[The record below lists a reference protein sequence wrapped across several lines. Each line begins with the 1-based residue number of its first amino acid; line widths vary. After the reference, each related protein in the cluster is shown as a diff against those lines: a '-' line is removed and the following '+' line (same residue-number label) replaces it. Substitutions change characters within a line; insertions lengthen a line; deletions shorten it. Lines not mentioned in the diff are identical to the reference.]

1 MADIIQIFQALIV
14 LFCAALTCTT
24 LGLIMKGGFA
34 LIKWLC
40 ANFGKLLLDSCILG
54 VLTLI
59 FSIGGVCLLCAINR
73 FLG

>member
-1 MADIIQIFQALIV
+1 MADILQIFQALIV

-59 FSIGGVCLLCAINR
+59 FSTLGFALLIAFDR
-73 FLG
+73 MFS